1 METVTEFRQTVKKPD
16 LIPFFVGE
24 DEYSIKGYCSVLLNR
39 KYNEDSLAV
48 NPVTERPGDSGD
60 ISTAVA
66 CPPD

>member
-39 KYNEDSLAV
+39 KFMYMTL
-48 NPVTERPGDSGD
+48 
-60 ISTAVA
+60 
-66 CPPD
+66 